1 MGFIAIAGSGALGGA
16 VAHALAVRDRISEVR
31 LVDTAGSVARGKALD
46 IQQSAPID
54 SFSVRLTA
62 GERLEAAVGAEVVVI
77 ADPSSGSGEHSGEAG
92 LGLLRQ
98 LERAGNRAPIVCAG
112 ATQRD
117 LIFKAVTELHIPR
130 SRILGSAPFAL
141 ESALR
146 ALTGIAVDGSAVEV
160 SLKVVGAPPEGAVVA
175 WEEATAFG
183 QPLASQIPPHV
194 IAGLSGRIPSLWPPG
209 PYALAAAAARVVEAI
224 VNGSR
229 RRFSCFV
236 AMGAGRPAVC
246 AMPVQL
252 GPSGVTQ
259 VHEPSLTRQERTL
272 VENALARS

>member
-1 MGFIAIAGSGALGGA
+1 MGA
-16 VAHALAVRDRISEVR
+16 D
-31 LVDTAGSVARGKALD
+31 
-46 IQQSAPID
+46 
-54 SFSVRLTA
+54 
-62 GERLEAAVGAEVVVI
+62 VVVI
-77 ADPSSGSGEHSGEAG
+77 ADPSSGSSEHTGEAG

-98 LERAGNRAPIVCAG
+98 LERAGNHAPIVCAG

-117 LIFKAVTELHIPR
+117 LIDKAVAELHIPR
-130 SRILGSAPFAL
+130 ARILGSAPFAL

-146 ALTGIAVDGSAVEV
+146 ALAGIAIDGSGVEV
-160 SLKVVGAPPEGAVVA
+160 SLRVVGTPPHGAVVA

-183 QPLASQIPPHV
+183 QPLASQMPPHT
-194 IAGLSGRIPSLWPPG
+194 IAGLSARIPSLWPPG
-209 PYALAAAAARVVEAI
+209 PYVLAAAAARIVEAI

-236 AMGAGRPAVC
+236 AIGGGRSAIC

-272 VENALARS
+272 VENGLARS